1 MNKFDQL
8 KYIQNLINE
17 KILEHNNYGKY
28 LDNEFYGLGVMMST
42 DEYIKL
48 KFSNI
53 GYENALEM
61 MIGVLIEVSEQ

>member
-1 MNKFDQL
+1 MTDEL

-17 KILEHNNYGKY
+17 KIIEQNNYGKY
-28 LDNEFYGLGVMMST
+28 LDSEFYGVDVKMST

-48 KFSNI
+48 KFFNI